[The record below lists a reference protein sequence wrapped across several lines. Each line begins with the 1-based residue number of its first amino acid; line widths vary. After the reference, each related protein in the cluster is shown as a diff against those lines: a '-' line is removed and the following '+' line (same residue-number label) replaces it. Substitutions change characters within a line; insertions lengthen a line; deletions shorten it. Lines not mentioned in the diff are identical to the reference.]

1 MEWSEITRELFVFI
15 TENEYTTQVENK
27 ELYNRFLYN
36 VKGVRLQQIDN
47 FLSCVSQYYIEDIS
61 A

>member
-27 ELYNRFLYN
+27 ELYNRFIYN
-36 VKGVRLQQIDN
+36 VKGVRLQRIDN
-47 FLSCVSQYYIEDIS
+47 FLSCVSQYYIEDIN

>member
-27 ELYNRFLYN
+27 ELYNRFIYN

-47 FLSCVSQYYIEDIS
+47 FLSCVSQYYIEDIN

>member
-1 MEWSEITRELFVFI
+1 MEWSEITSELFVFI

-36 VKGVRLQQIDN
+36 VKGVRLQRIDN
-47 FLSCVSQYYIEDIS
+47 FLSCVS
-61 A
+61 

>member
-36 VKGVRLQQIDN
+36 VKGVRLQRIDN
-47 FLSCVSQYYIEDIS
+47 FLTCVSQYYIEDIN

>member
-1 MEWSEITRELFVFI
+1 MVELKKQ
-15 TENEYTTQVENK
+15 NYRKNK
-27 ELYNRFLYN
+27 ELYNRFIYN

-47 FLSCVSQYYIEDIS
+47 FLSCVSQYYIEDIN

>member
-36 VKGVRLQQIDN
+36 VKGVRLQRIDN
-47 FLSCVSQYYIEDIS
+47 FLSCVSQYYIEDIN

>member
-36 VKGVRLQQIDN
+36 VILPSHFYRLLHLWSIASHSH
-47 FLSCVSQYYIEDIS
+47 L
-61 A
+61 